1 MTTLFDVHNSEYH
14 QLTSWQQD
22 MLQCF
27 HSKLSDQENKFPCIP
42 ATAGHALGQFRYGFA
57 DDPTTEDAA
66 KQLAGLLE
74 EYGKNSRE
82 FGSYTSLIVF
92 FDTAKQQ
99 ELQLDVPAYFKIF
112 WELLSRATD
121 YDTSNWP
128 VQIPKDPKEILWE
141 YCFGEEKYF
150 MYCATPS
157 HQVKRSRNFP
167 CMMLAI
173 TPRWV
178 LEEFQS
184 KPKPAAAIKNKIRQR
199 IRAYDSNEVHPDLNA
214 YGNNDN
220 LEWKQYFLHDDNTS
234 PARCPFHRRKQD

>member
-1 MTTLFDVHNSEYH
+1 MTTLFDIHNSDYH
-14 QLTSWQQD
+14 ELTLWQQD
-22 MLQCF
+22 MLQSF
-27 HSKLSDQENKFPCIP
+27 HSKLSDQESKFPCIP
-42 ATAGHALGQFRYGFA
+42 ATAGHALDQFRYGFA

-74 EYGKNSRE
+74 AYGKSARE
-82 FGSYTSLIVF
+82 LGSYTSLIVF

-99 ELQLDVPAYFKIF
+99 ALQLDVPAYFQIF
-112 WELLSRATD
+112 WELLSKATA
-121 YDTSNWP
+121 YDTNDWP
-128 VQIPKDPKEILWE
+128 DQIPEDPKEILWE

-157 HQVKRSRNFP
+157 HIVKKSRNFP

-199 IRAYDSNEVHPDLNA
+199 IRAYDSNDVHPDLNA
-214 YGNNDN
+214 YGNKDN
-220 LEWKQYFLHDDNTS
+220 LEWKQYFLHDDNSS
-234 PARCPFHRRKQD
+234 PAQCPFHRRKQN